1 MAEGKHPVPFRTR
14 KLSPPAPMVLPG
26 KPGGRVGRRR
36 DTNQKRCLQG
46 SASGFSRCNQ
56 DDRGAVD
63 VRRVVPLGQ
72 DVPVNER
79 RDQARRGGGRRPAGA
94 PRRGPQD
101 ARQADGRQPAPGA
114 NRRRPS
120 PAGSADRR
128 GTGARSSR
136 AGASAD
142 GRGAAGGRAATTG
155 RGTTG
160 SRGRTGAAGG
170 ASGAARGAS
179 GSPRAAGTGSRSTTA
194 GRGSTGTR
202 ATTTSR
208 GATGTRGA
216 TTGRGATEGRSATTG
231 RGTSGSRGRAGAARG
246 TSGAAQGGPAGGRER
261 AGASSRR
268 PGARESR
275 PDAKGRGLG
284 ADEDARGPAGG
295 RGAGD
300 RRVGSGDRR
309 SGASRDRESGLG
321 EGRLGAGG
329 ASSRDSARRRDWGER
344 PGGGRSNR
352 TTGDRWSPA
361 KAAPG
366 RPARPA
372 RPGSR
377 SGSTSRGGEG
387 TRARDRGREPV
398 GGREATGGGVPAGLE
413 AESAAEDAPKVSE
426 VLTEEILDELRQTA
440 RPHAFGAAA
449 RALADAVLAL
459 SEDDPEAAV
468 AAGREAKGSA
478 PRSAA
483 VRELLGISLYQVG
496 EYKAARTELAVVA
509 ASAYGDMGQPAA
521 GVALI
526 RRHARW
532 PAQLADHHLRLAYT
546 EGALAERAGD
556 LDAATEAFARVTRTD
571 PGFFDAAER
580 LERLQRAAPD

>member
-1 MAEGKHPVPFRTR
+1 M
-14 KLSPPAPMVLPG
+14 
-26 KPGGRVGRRR
+26 
-36 DTNQKRCLQG
+36 
-46 SASGFSRCNQ
+46 
-56 DDRGAVD
+56 
-63 VRRVVPLGQ
+63 
-72 DVPVNER
+72 NER
-79 RDQARRGGGRRPAGA
+79 RDQARRGGRRPAGA

-142 GRGAAGGRAATTG
+142 GRGAAGGRAAT
-155 RGTTG
+155 
-160 SRGRTGAAGG
+160 
-170 ASGAARGAS
+170 
-179 GSPRAAGTGSRSTTA
+179 A

-216 TTGRGATEGRSATTG
+216 TTDRGATEGRSATTG

-268 PGARESR
+268 PGASERR

-440 RPHAFGAAA
+440 RPHAFGAA
-449 RALADAVLAL
+449 
-459 SEDDPEAAV
+459 
-468 AAGREAKGSA
+468 

-496 EYKAARTELAVVA
+496 EYKAARTELAAAQRISGNADLTAMLADVERATGRPEQAIELLRTTDRTRMSADTAAELLVVA

>member
-170 ASGAARGAS
+170 ASG
-179 GSPRAAGTGSRSTTA
+179 SPRAAGTGSRSTTA

-216 TTGRGATEGRSATTG
+216 TTDRGATEGRSATTG

-268 PGARESR
+268 PGASERR

-413 AESAAEDAPKVSE
+413 AAQRISGTADLTAMLADVERATGRQEQAIELLRTTDRTRMSADTAAE
-426 VLTEEILDELRQTA
+426 
-440 RPHAFGAAA
+440 
-449 RALADAVLAL
+449 
-459 SEDDPEAAV
+459 
-468 AAGREAKGSA
+468 
-478 PRSAA
+478 
-483 VRELLGISLYQVG
+483 LL
-496 EYKAARTELAVVA
+496 VVA

-580 LERLQRAAPD
+580 LERLQRAAPFFLHVLRTP